1 MSGKDVT
8 QTPASTRDL
17 WLAAIISLI
26 VSGTVSILTAWLM
39 S

>member
-1 MSGKDVT
+1 MANSESHGT
-8 QTPASTRDL
+8 ASSRDL